1 MPCGIVAALLALTT
15 QIVAGAAIGCCGC
28 CCCLGTCP
36 APKSKGSRVLAVLLF
51 ILSWRYS
58 VTIMGKKGVVVAT
71 TVLAVMTVIFGVIS
85 AVFMGLRRYQD
96 DRSVCRY
103 GRSPA
108 TAFGILAAVLAL
120 TTQILASVAI
130 GCCGAWQNPKRA
142 NRIAAGVFYV
152 ISWILAVIA
161 VLAFL
166 GGALL
171 GIEGSMYK
179 TIGNTSCVGGVGVFV
194 DTTFLFLIVVALE
207 VSSYLLVQKN
217 DHHQADRPRGNN
229 PPLVPTATSPSA
241 PPVTSKDDAYASAH
255 VPADQV

>member
-1 MPCGIVAALLALTT
+1 
-15 QIVAGAAIGCCGC
+15 
-28 CCCLGTCP
+28 
-36 APKSKGSRVLAVLLF
+36 
-51 ILSWRYS
+51 
-58 VTIMGKKGVVVAT
+58 MGKKGVVVAT